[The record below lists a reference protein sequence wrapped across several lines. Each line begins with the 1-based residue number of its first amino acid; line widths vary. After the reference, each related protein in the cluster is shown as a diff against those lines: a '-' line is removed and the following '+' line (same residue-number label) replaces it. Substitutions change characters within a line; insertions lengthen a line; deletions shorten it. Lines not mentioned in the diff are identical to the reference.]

1 MDDMEYMEGL
11 EELEG
16 PVMDGIS
23 VKNGM
28 FVLEWPEPLHRQA
41 RELSEYIKALPL
53 TVEQN
58 DKLVHMLLQHVREC
72 ESNAFHLGIRFG
84 KTITERIEAEEATE
98 LPLYTAT
105 DTSGGTPS

>member
-1 MDDMEYMEGL
+1 MDDMEYTEGL
-11 EELEG
+11 EELDG
-16 PVMDGIS
+16 PILDGIS

-28 FVLEWPEPLHRQA
+28 FALEWPEPLHQQA

-58 DKLVHMLLQHVREC
+58 DRLVDMLICHMRAC
-72 ESNAFHLGIRFG
+72 ESNAFQLGIRFG
-84 KTITERIEAEEATE
+84 KTITEHIAAEEATE